1 MKAIRKRRNGYAV
14 LFAMGVFLTAWFS
27 VKLMTE
33 TVFVFGTVSI
43 AFLMLLVRQSCL
55 LHEANLIW
63 DNRILTVPSAVIS
76 MSGGKEKK
84 DVDETVVSTFGILIG
99 TKIYKWGMDG
109 VRGVR
114 LNAIEIDRS
123 RIYLTFGDGVVT
135 LQVELL
141 HGMDNEQEVA
151 DVKQKLWRETGLE
164 SIVSGW

>member
-43 AFLMLLVRQSCL
+43 ALLMLFVRQSCL
-55 LHEANLIW
+55 LNEANLIW

-99 TKIYKWGMDG
+99 TKVYKWGMDG

>member
-43 AFLMLLVRQSCL
+43 ALLMLFVRQSCL
-55 LHEANLIW
+55 LNEANLIW